1 MGMENE
7 VLDILQETVVD
18 LVKACGDADLLDLV
32 WKLLLECGVK
42 AEG

>member
-1 MGMENE
+1 MDNTGL
-7 VLDILQETVVD
+7 VYLRDAVVK
-18 LVKACGDADLLDLV
+18 LVGVCGDEDLLDLV